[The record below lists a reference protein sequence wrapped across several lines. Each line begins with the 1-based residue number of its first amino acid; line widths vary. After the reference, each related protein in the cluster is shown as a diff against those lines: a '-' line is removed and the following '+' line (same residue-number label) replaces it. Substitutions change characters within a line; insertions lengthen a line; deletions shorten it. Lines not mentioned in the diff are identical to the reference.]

1 MDLALDL
8 NGDLELQNADLYT
21 LSDIDAVKQFLQQQF
36 RMFLGEWFLD
46 QTKGISWFD
55 DILVKNPRA
64 VVIDTIFKNMILS
77 TPGVVELASYDLQLN
92 GVTRELTLNFTAR
105 VDGGTIDFSETFSIG
120 G

>member
-8 NGDLELQNADLYT
+8 DGDLDTLNADLYVVQ
-21 LSDIDAVKQFLQQQF
+21 DIDAVKQFLQQQF
-36 RMFLGEWFLD
+36 KMFQGEWFLD

-64 VVIDTIFKNMILS
+64 VVIDTIFKRMILS
-77 TPGVVELASYDLQLN
+77 TPGVIELIEYETDLN
-92 GVTRELTLNFTAR
+92 GITRELSLNFKAR
-105 VDGGTIDFSETFSIG
+105 TQEGTIDFSETFQIG